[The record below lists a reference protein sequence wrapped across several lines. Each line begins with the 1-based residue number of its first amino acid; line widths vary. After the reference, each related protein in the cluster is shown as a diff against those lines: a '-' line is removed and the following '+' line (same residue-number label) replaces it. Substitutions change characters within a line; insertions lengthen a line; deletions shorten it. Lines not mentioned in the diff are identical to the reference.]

1 MKKKVFI
8 FMLVMF
14 FSYFL
19 NITTPEAVSSKN
31 MDVFNGIVKYTNGE
45 IIEYG
50 LDLSVNSHDL
60 QPDDLDKIIKSIPEC
75 KGAQLS
81 SITSDNTYCINFTG
95 KNINGY
101 IESTKISS
109 GYNVKLELI
118 IKGNKNN
125 IDGLLGEI
133 KNIDLFKNNGVEVF
147 RYMKVKLSSGKS
159 IKMIDDEIVNYLKS
173 KNADNINTIKLNNAY
188 STTAYTGNEDYIMEG
203 NKAVDI
209 SIAVSRY
216 TSGTYIII
224 GTPQIIISY

>member
-1 MKKKVFI
+1 MKKKIFI
-8 FMLVMF
+8 FMLVML

-19 NITTPEAVSSKN
+19 NIRTPAAVSSKN
-31 MDVFNGIVKYTNGE
+31 MDMFNGIVKNTDGE

-50 LDLSVNSHDL
+50 LDLSVDSHDL
-60 QPDDLDKIIKSIPEC
+60 KTGDLDRIIKDIPEC
-75 KGAQLS
+75 KDVQIS
-81 SITSDNTYCINFTG
+81 STSSDNIYCINFTG

-118 IKGNKNN
+118 IRDNKNN
-125 IDGLLGEI
+125 IDDLLGDI

-147 RYMKVKLSSGKS
+147 RYMKVKVSSAKS
-159 IKMIDDEIVNYLKS
+159 IEMIDDEIVNYLKN

-188 STTAYTGNEDYIMEG
+188 STTAYTGNNDYIMEG